1 MIETALF
8 SFIDHRADC
17 SNQRHMDG
25 VYEGS
30 EAFIIS
36 ALEQTN
42 QGCIF
47 VAKDASH
54 LKQVSDMLNLTGC
67 RFPILEFPAWDCVP
81 YGRSSPAADI
91 QSQRLKS
98 LWTLTQAQ
106 NRQKPFV
113 ILTTINAI
121 SQRTLPAQWLRRM
134 GQKLCSGASISME
147 QLLNL
152 LNGLGYE
159 RVSIAREAGEFAV
172 RGGILDIYP
181 IGYDTGVRV
190 DFFGDEIESLRL
202 FDVVSQ
208 KSHSDIKELELIAA
222 SEVILNDDTV
232 QHFRTQYR
240 MLAGE
245 IPKDD
250 LLYQSISSKKI
261 WPGMEHWLPLFYQ
274 KTENLLDYAPEL
286 PLLLGYQTD
295 DALKMRIDAIQDYY
309 MARKAIWDTKDDS
322 SELYVPIKPQLLYET
337 KDSLQEQIQKR
348 KVFLCSPFKQIGD
361 DRYDLSSQRMP
372 KFYELSAG
380 EGSILSRLTSWINQQ
395 ELSNI
400 IITYKNIS
408 TEQKLKRLFEDSDDF
423 TLVSK
428 TNFTDA
434 QKVHLPKIA
443 LLQAELSQGIIYGK
457 YGVISD
463 DDILGQTIGRSV
475 KSKRKA
481 EDIIHN
487 VGNLNEGDLVV
498 HHDHGIG
505 RYEGLKTVTALGASH
520 DCLKILY
527 HGDDRL
533 YVPVENLDMLSRF
546 GSDQEVV
553 QLDKLGSTAWQSRKA
568 KAKERIGE
576 MAEKLMKIAAQRT
589 LKKAPIMSTPQGAFE
604 EFCDGFGYQETE
616 DQQKAINDTLYDLAS
631 GTPMDRL
638 ICGDVGFGKTEV
650 ALRAAFMTAI
660 SGYQVALIVPTT
672 LLARQHYNQFVE
684 RFKDFPVRV
693 AQLSRLVSAKTAKQT
708 KLEMKNGWVDIV
720 IGTHALLS
728 KDIHFHR
735 LGLVII
741 DEEQHFGVSHKERLK
756 SLKHDAHI
764 LTLTATPIPR
774 TLQMALTGVRSLS
787 IIATP
792 PVDRLAIR
800 TFVQKFDKVMAKEAI
815 LREKYREGQSFFVCP
830 RVKDVNRMDNIL
842 RSLLPDVKI
851 ATVHGQMPI
860 KELED
865 TIAAFADGQFDV
877 LLSTQIVESGIDL
890 PNVNT
895 IIIYRAD
902 MFGLAQLYQLR
913 GRVGRSSAR
922 AWAWLMLDERKVI
935 SKTAQQRLEV
945 MQTLDHLGAG
955 FSIASHD
962 LDHRGAGNL
971 LGEEQSGHI
980 KEVGIELYQQML
992 EQAVLKARE
1001 AGSTKMQ
1008 WEEAWSTKL
1017 NLGLNVMIPKDYIP
1031 DLDLRMSFYRQIAN
1045 LNTLDELEML
1055 ADEMY
1060 DRFGK
1065 RPQELDNLFK
1075 VSAIKQRCKALGI
1088 VQLDAAPKG
1097 LIVQFYNNVFVNPAG
1112 LLGFIQQHQDKAK
1125 VRPDQSI
1132 VWVQELPDETIRLK
1146 AVDQFL
1152 RQLEMLAGVAPA

>member
-1 MIETALF
+1 MIKHSLF
-8 SFIDHRADC
+8 SFIDKDTAALDQYHI
-17 SNQRHMDG
+17 DG

-30 EAFIIS
+30 EAVIIS
-36 ALEQTN
+36 AFAQN
-42 QGCIF
+42 SQGCIF

-54 LKQVSDMLNLTGC
+54 LKQVSDMLDLFGC
-67 RFPILEFPAWDCVP
+67 QLPVLSFPAWDCVP
-81 YGRSSPAADI
+81 YARNSPAADI

-98 LWTLTQAQ
+98 LWTLTQAE
-106 NRQKPFV
+106 NRHKPFV

-121 SQRTLPAQWLRRM
+121 SQRTLPASWLRRM
-134 GQKLCSGASISME
+134 GQKLRIGASISME

-152 LNGLGYE
+152 LNALGYE
-159 RVSIAREAGEFAV
+159 RVSIVREAGEFAV
-172 RGGILDIYP
+172 RGGILDVFP
-181 IGYDTGVRV
+181 IGYDTAVRV
-190 DFFGDEIESLRL
+190 DFFGDEIDTLRL

-208 KSHSDIKELELIAA
+208 KSHDDIKELELIAA

-232 QHFRTQYR
+232 KHFRTQYR
-240 MLAGE
+240 ALAGE
-245 IPKDD
+245 ISKDD

-274 KTENLLDYAPEL
+274 QTESLLDYLPDC

-295 DALKMRIDAIQDYY
+295 EALDMRIDAIQDYY
-309 MARKAIWDTKDDS
+309 IARKTIWETGSDN
-322 SELYVPIKPQLLYET
+322 SELYVPTSPELLYET
-337 KDSLQEQIQKR
+337 KTSWQTQLQKR
-348 KVFLCSPFKQIGD
+348 NVFLCSPFKQED
-361 DRYDLSSQRMP
+361 DTHYDFSSNRVP

-380 EGSILSRLTSWINQQ
+380 EGNVLSRFSKWVHQQ
-395 ELSNI
+395 QLSNI
-400 IITYKNIS
+400 IITYKNIA
-408 TEQKLKRLFEDSDDF
+408 TEQKLKHLLEDSDDF
-423 TLVSK
+423 EFINVQ
-428 TNFTDA
+428 NFTDA
-434 QKVHLPKIA
+434 QKIRLPKIA
-443 LLQAELSQGIIYGK
+443 LLQAGLSGGIIYDT
-457 YGVISD
+457 YGIIAD
-463 DDILGQTIGRSV
+463 DDVLGQTIGRSV

-487 VGNLNEGDLVV
+487 VGNLNEGDLIV
-498 HHDHGIG
+498 HHEHGIG
-505 RYEGLKTVTALGASH
+505 RYEGLETVTTLGVSH

-527 HGDDRL
+527 YGDDRL

-546 GSDQEVV
+546 GSDQETM
-553 QLDKLGSTAWQSRKA
+553 QLDKLGSTAWQARKA

-576 MAEKLMKIAAQRT
+576 MAEKLMEIAAQRT
-589 LKKAPIMSTPQGAFE
+589 LKKAPIMSAPQGAFE

-616 DQQKAINDTLYDLAS
+616 DQQNAINDTLYDLAA
-631 GTPMDRL
+631 GVPMDRL
-638 ICGDVGFGKTEV
+638 VCGDVGFGKTEV
-650 ALRAAFMTAI
+650 ALRAAFVTAI

-672 LLARQHYNQFVE
+672 LLARQHYNQIVK

-693 AQLSRLVSAKTAKQT
+693 AQLSRLVSAKEVKQT
-708 KLEMKNGWVDIV
+708 KQEMQKGNVDIV

-728 KDIHFHR
+728 KDVHFDR
-735 LGLVII
+735 LGLVIV
-741 DEEQHFGVSHKERLK
+741 DEEQHFGVKHKERLK
-756 SLKHDAHI
+756 GLKYDAHV

-800 TFVQKFDKVMAKEAI
+800 TFVQKFDKVMVREAI
-815 LREKYREGQSFFVCP
+815 LREKYRGGQSFFVCP
-830 RVKDVNRMDNIL
+830 RIKDVNRMDGVL
-842 RSLLPDVKI
+842 RTLFPDVKI

-865 TIAAFADGQFDV
+865 TITAFADGQFDV

-955 FSIASHD
+955 FNIASHD
-962 LDHRGAGNL
+962 LDNRGAGNL

-980 KEVGIELYQQML
+980 KEVGVELYQQML

-1001 AGSTKMQ
+1001 VGISKDQ
-1008 WEEAWSTKL
+1008 WEEKWSTKL
-1017 NLGLNVMIPKDYIP
+1017 NLGLDVMIPKDYIP

-1045 LNTLDELEML
+1045 LDTLDELELL

-1065 RPQELDNLFK
+1065 RPKELDNLFK
-1075 VSAIKQRCKALGI
+1075 VSNIKQRCKALGI

-1112 LLGFIQQHQDKAK
+1112 LLGLIQQHQDKVK
-1125 VRPDQSI
+1125 VRPDQSV
-1132 VWVQELPDETIRLK
+1132 VWLQELPTEEVRLK

-1152 RQLEMLAGVAPA
+1152 RKLETLAAVAPD